1 VRSGAY
7 LDLLRTNSD
16 FRRLWTA
23 QLISLGGD
31 WFNSVA
37 LLGLVIDL
45 TGSGLAA
52 SLVLA
57 ASLLPQFL
65 FAPIAGPLAD
75 RLDRRKVMIVCD
87 LARAALALGMLAVR
101 SQDAVWIGILCLA
114 GISTFGAFFQ
124 PASGAALP
132 NLVGASQLAPANA
145 LMGATWGVMLAIGAA
160 VGGVVATVFGRDVA
174 FILNAAS
181 FAWSALLIVRVR
193 GRFKEDEDA
202 PRRVHPIKDIR
213 EGLLYARSDRKV
225 LALIATKGG
234 FGLGVGVIALLPI
247 FAKDVFD
254 AGDTGIGFL
263 FAARGIGA
271 LLGPF
276 GARALVGDS
285 DRRLFIAIG
294 ASMALYGVA
303 YFVFPFMPG
312 ILPAAA
318 IAIVA
323 HLGGGAQWLLSS
335 FGLQKMTQDHMR
347 GRILALDLGL
357 VSLTMSLSVLGAGKL
372 ADLFD
377 PRLVMIGFA
386 SVEIVYAIV
395 WLSATRSLWAAPK
408 AAAGMSAEG

>member
-1 VRSGAY
+1 MRSGAY
-7 LDLLRTNSD
+7 LDLLKTNTD
-16 FRRLWTA
+16 FRRLWIA

-31 WFNSVA
+31 WFNTVA

-45 TGSGLAA
+45 TGSSLAS

-87 LARAALALGMLAVR
+87 CARVLLALGMLAVR
-101 SQDAVWIGILCLA
+101 SEDMVWIGIVCLA

-132 NLVGASQLAPANA
+132 NLVGPSHLAPANA
-145 LMGATWGVMLAIGAA
+145 LMGATWGVMLAVGAA
-160 VGGVVATVFGRDVA
+160 LGGIVATVFGRDFA
-174 FILNAAS
+174 FVLNAAS
-181 FAWSALLIVRVR
+181 FAWSALLIMKVK
-193 GRFKEDEDA
+193 GRFSEHEDD
-202 PRRVHPIKDIR
+202 PRRVRPIKDIH
-213 EGLLYARSDRKV
+213 EGITYARSDRRV

-247 FAKDVFD
+247 FAKDVFG
-254 AGDTGIGFL
+254 AEDTGIGFL

-276 GARALVGDS
+276 GARALVGNN

-294 ASMALYGVA
+294 SSMALYGVS
-303 YFVFPFMPG
+303 YFIFPFMPG
-312 ILPAAA
+312 IGLAAL
-318 IAIVA
+318 IATVA

-335 FGLQKMTQDHMR
+335 FGLQKMTPDHMR

-357 VSLTMSLSVLGAGKL
+357 VSLTMSLSVLSAGRL

-377 PRLVMIGFA
+377 PRPVMVGFA
-386 SVEIVYAIV
+386 TIEIIYAIV
-395 WLSATRSLWAAPK
+395 WLTATRKLWANQ
-408 AAAGMSAEG
+408 MSP

>member
-1 VRSGAY
+1 MRSGAY

-213 EGLLYARSDRKV
+213 EGLSYARSDRKV